1 MLIGCLL
8 SWFAGGADV
17 VGRAVPPPLRPHAA
31 SKLGLGDVQAEL
43 DRISSRE
50 TDSDLPNTN
59 ETPAADGQDT

>member
-8 SWFAGGADV
+8 SWFAGGANV
-17 VGRAVPPPLRPHAA
+17 VGRAVPPLHPRAA

>member
-1 MLIGCLL
+1 MFIPCLI
-8 SWFAGGADV
+8 SWFAGDADLV
-17 VGRAVPPPLRPHAA
+17 VGLFPHAA

>member
-1 MLIGCLL
+1 MIALFISCYAIRTVILCLY
-8 SWFAGGADV
+8 
-17 VGRAVPPPLRPHAA
+17 VPVTG

-50 TDSDLPNTN
+50 MDSDLPSAN

>member
-1 MLIGCLL
+1 MNFLPGLQYSLL
-8 SWFAGGADV
+8 CANLVLGLF
-17 VGRAVPPPLRPHAA
+17 PHAA

-50 TDSDLPNTN
+50 TDSDLPNAN